1 MMQQHLNLSDENAIK
16 NNPDTSY
23 MHVSSNFWSLKLS
36 KWKRHRFIKYA
47 CHSFITSVPF
57 ILLWILSSDIPAH
70 FYFYSEITPAYNFSV
85 LQPSQRTYWI
95 LLLLSKKSFCFK
107 MVILGFVAIFELH
120 YRHCR
125 IWRRFLCNLWSPKL
139 FLFIRSSPHFLEL
152 KLVLICN
159 LWSLQLSLLFPTSLV
174 FSFYGDKRNV
184 QKMRFLVSLV
194 SLAPT
199 LWDICLCNQLIV
211 PHCFANT

>member
-1 MMQQHLNLSDENAIK
+1 MQQ
-16 NNPDTSY
+16 PQG
-23 MHVSSNFWSLKLS
+23 SS
-36 KWKRHRFIKYA
+36 
-47 CHSFITSVPF
+47 
-57 ILLWILSSDIPAH
+57 
-70 FYFYSEITPAYNFSV
+70 
-85 LQPSQRTYWI
+85 WI
-95 LLLLSKKSFCFK
+95 LLLHSKKLFCFK
-107 MVILGFVAIFELH
+107 MIILGFVAIFELH

-159 LWSLQLSLLFPTSLV
+159 LWSLQLSLFVPISLM
-174 FSFYGDKRNV
+174 FIFYGDKGKV
-184 QKMRFLVSLV
+184 QKNEIFGVLSTF
-194 SLAPT
+194 SSDIA